1 MHRWFKALPLA
12 FTFVVLSATPAL
24 AGFSYTV
31 RWGDSLYLL
40 SQRYGVTIE
49 AIRQANGLR
58 GYTIYAGQRLYIPDP
73 VSPTAYRA
81 RTTSGGQGSLA
92 ATYTEIQLLARLVQ
106 AEAASEPYAGKVAV
120 AAVVL
125 NRVRSPWFPRSISG
139 VIFQPGEF
147 EPVSTGYLWQV
158 PVTQEALQAVY
169 DALAGWDPT
178 GGALFFFNPAKAWS
192 GFLWSRPQA
201 AWIGSHLF
209 LL

>member
-1 MHRWFKALPLA
+1 MRRWWQALSLA
-12 FTFVVLSATPAL
+12 LVVVAFSSTPAL
-24 AGFSYTV
+24 AGFTYTV
-31 RWGDSLYLL
+31 RWGDSLWLI
-40 SQRYGVTIE
+40 SQRYGVSVETL
-49 AIRQANGLR
+49 RQANGLWS
-58 GYTIYAGQRLYIPDP
+58 YTIYAGQRLYIPDP
-73 VSPTAYRA
+73 APS
-81 RTTSGGQGSLA
+81 GQGSRGPVA
-92 ATYTEIQLLARLVQ
+92 ATYPEVQLLARLVN
-106 AEAASEPYAGKVAV
+106 AEAGLEPYAGKVAV

-125 NRVRSPWFPRSISG
+125 NRVRSPRFPNTISG

-192 GFLWSRPQA
+192 SFLWSRPQA